1 MALRFKEP
9 KVKKNENEKGILKQ
23 KDRSDTVSFYG
34 KSYFFPIM
42 LFALG
47 VLSAVTAYQADKVNY
62 FYYFTFIAYFGLSV
76 FYFIKK
82 PYLRIGKDFIS
93 TRRMGADRIM
103 EADQIDHIEIYESYV
118 LFVFKKKRTKW
129 VFAKIINKYPVA
141 DIVTALIPFAK
152 ANKIKIVDE
161 RSSI

>member
-1 MALRFKEP
+1 MARRFKESP
-9 KVKKNENEKGILKQ
+9 IKNEKPEQKGNR

-34 KSYFFPIM
+34 KSYLFPIM

-47 VLSAVTAYQADKVNY
+47 VLSAVSAYQADKVNY
-62 FYYFTFIAYFGLSV
+62 FYSFTIVAYFGLSV

-82 PYLRIGKDFIS
+82 PYLRIGKDFVS

-103 EADQIDHIEIYESYV
+103 EADQIERIEIYSVYV

-129 VFAKIINKYPVA
+129 VFAKMINKYPVD
-141 DIVTALIPFAK
+141 DIIAALVPFAK